1 MHMHTH
7 SHKQPHAA
15 HDAGPYMWPQ
25 QPAAVRATRLGLR
38 DRGADSVEPTVA
50 RRKCRPTKDWQREL
64 DAQAAEKRRKL
75 KEQDAELEDDRFPG
89 LEDSAA

>member
-1 MHMHTH
+1 
-7 SHKQPHAA
+7 
-15 HDAGPYMWPQ
+15 MWPQ

-38 DRGADSVEPTVA
+38 DRGADSVESTVA

-89 LEDSAA
+89 LEDRAA